1 MLNFSLT
8 QRIKDAF
15 LDPVR
20 RRNVLSRCAE
30 TLIPSSLILAWP
42 LGWWSL
48 PASLGVLLGEFL
60 LYELILEPM
69 KLTGHYWERGPRDGE
84 TFTRW

>member
-1 MLNFSLT
+1 MLS
-8 QRIKDAF
+8 RIADAF
-15 LDPVR
+15 IDPVR

-30 TLIPSSLILAWP
+30 TLIPSCLVLAWP

-48 PASLGVLLGEFL
+48 PASLAVLFGEFI
-60 LYELILEPM
+60 LYEFILEPL
-69 KLTGHYWERGPRDGE
+69 KLAGHYWERGPRDGE